1 MLAPL
6 LPERITLAVAA
17 DVIRAR
23 AHARQLAGQIGFG
36 AADQTRL
43 ATAVSE
49 MSRNVLQYA
58 GEGACEL
65 EDFSSDSEYRI
76 RIAFIDHGPGIADID
91 RALQDGYSTSGG
103 LGCGLPSTRRLMD
116 SFDIESRPGLTRV
129 VIAMI
134 RRRL

>member
-1 MLAPL
+1 MQP
-6 LPERITLAVAA
+6 PFQPQRITLEVAA
-17 DVIRAR
+17 DIVRAR
-23 AHARQLAGQIGFG
+23 ASALQLAGQIGFG

-58 GEGACEL
+58 GKGACEMNDL
-65 EDFSSDSEYRI
+65 SSDTEYHI
-76 RIAFIDHGPGIADID
+76 RIVFIDHGPGIVDME

-116 SFDIESRPGLTRV
+116 SFAIESRPGLTRV

-134 RRRL
+134 RRRV